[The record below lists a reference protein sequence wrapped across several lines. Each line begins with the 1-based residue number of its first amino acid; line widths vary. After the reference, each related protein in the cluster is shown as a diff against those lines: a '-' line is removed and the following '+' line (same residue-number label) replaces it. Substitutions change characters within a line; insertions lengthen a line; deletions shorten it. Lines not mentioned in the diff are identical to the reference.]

1 MKGSTARGIRRACL
15 PLVATLCCLE
25 AAAGQTPAVDST
37 LLWPSWRVQISAVGL
52 GPGAN
57 LAPVDLGPDEARC
70 VAAGRV
76 GFAAGLLADIV
87 RPDIVRRRPID
98 FSRGLDFLAGYDWR
112 FLHRWGS
119 LLGRAL
125 VCPSPLARFPASGPD
140 SIVRPPARS

>member
-1 MKGSTARGIRRACL
+1 MKGSTARGIRRVCL
-15 PLVATLCCLE
+15 PLLATLCCLE
-25 AAAGQTPAVDST
+25 SAAGQAPTLDST
-37 LLWPSWRVQISAVGL
+37 LLWPSWRAQVSAVGL

-87 RPDIVRRRPID
+87 WRESID
-98 FSRGLDFLAGYDWR
+98 FPRGFDYYAGHSWR
-112 FLHRWGS
+112 FLDRWGS

-125 VCPSPLARFPASGPD
+125 VCPSPLARFPASDPD
-140 SIVRPPARS
+140 SIARPPARS